1 MIISVK
7 KPLVLFTIMTWVI
20 SWSLF
25 YLSGVLPVRP
35 ENFLY
40 DTRWLIA
47 QIGVFGPSISAL
59 LISSAQS
66 RELRRNG
73 LKLFALFILI
83 FIVGIIITR
92 YTPRSIQDFTPLIS
106 IAVVTIGI
114 ASLIFFSSLNRH
126 LLIPATGEIQGKAGM
141 KGILLATLGIP
152 LLFFI
157 GWIIVNIPEK
167 SWSIT
172 SLKNGPTSFVAI
184 LVTAFF
190 MNLIFGGS
198 MGEELGWRG
207 FALPL
212 LLRKYSPLQASYALG
227 LMQAFWHLPG
237 DISGAYPAAIVA
249 VFLRIGWSILITI
262 IFTWFYLSF
271 KGKLLIAILLHTA
284 VNVLPD
290 LGFSN
295 YNSSILVLTLML
307 IIISIIV
314 ARTPCMRSQEPEQN
328 NP

>member
-1 MIISVK
+1 
-7 KPLVLFTIMTWVI
+7 MTWVI

-25 YLSGVLPVRP
+25 YLSGVLSVMPG
-35 ENFLY
+35 NFLY

-59 LISSAQS
+59 LISGVQS

-73 LKLFALFILI
+73 FKIFSLFLLI
-83 FIVGIIITR
+83 FIAGVVITR
-92 YTPRSIQDFTPLIS
+92 YSPRSIQDFTPLVS
-106 IAVVTIGI
+106 IIVVTVGI
-114 ASLIFFSSLNRH
+114 VPLIFFSSLNRR
-126 LLIPATGEIQGKAGM
+126 LLIPATGEIQGNARM
-141 KGILLATLGIP
+141 KGILLAILGVP

-157 GWIIVNIPEK
+157 GWIIVNIPDA
-167 SWSIT
+167 SWAIDT
-172 SLKNGPTSFVAI
+172 LKNGPTSFVTM

-212 LLRKYSPLQASYALG
+212 LLKKYSPLQASYVLG

-237 DISGAYPAAIVA
+237 DISGADLA
-249 VFLRIGWSILITI
+249 VIGAVLLRIGWSIAITI
-262 IFTWFYLSF
+262 IFTWFYLNF
-271 KGKLLIAILLHTA
+271 EGKLLIAILLHTT

-290 LGFSN
+290 LGFSR
-295 YNSSILVLTLML
+295 YEYSIFVLAFLLVVA
-307 IIISIIV
+307 SIIV
-314 ARTPCMRSQEPEQN
+314 TRTQSMKRQESRQDN
-328 NP
+328 Q